1 MMDNTIDTREMKSLQ
16 SSTMEKTPK
25 KKKKKAKVE
34 VIVPPPM
41 LKVEFEGKKKGCK

>member
-1 MMDNTIDTREMKSLQ
+1 MDNTTDTREMKGLQ
-16 SSTMEKTPK
+16 SSTMENTPK

-34 VIVPPPM
+34 VIIPSPM